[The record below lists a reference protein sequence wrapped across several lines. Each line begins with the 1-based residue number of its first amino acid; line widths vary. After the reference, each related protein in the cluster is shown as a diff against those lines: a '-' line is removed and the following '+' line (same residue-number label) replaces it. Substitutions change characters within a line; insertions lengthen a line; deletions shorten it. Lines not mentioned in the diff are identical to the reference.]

1 MIRCF
6 DWLAGLKGKFLGLDK
21 KFYHG
26 KYLFTIDWAHPETN
40 ILDTEHSEIPQEHKC
55 AHILELTNGN
65 YAAQPNNR
73 ILWHVNSYT
82 TDDNWPDYKVQTTY
96 WDAEDSNM
104 VTEDSDKM
112 FYEMKEKTTS
122 DLLREGF
129 EEEKKMYEEEE
140 KNKRTYLKYKEYAH
154 DLSFENDGNKND

>member
-1 MIRCF
+1 M
-6 DWLAGLKGKFLGLDK
+6 
-21 KFYHG
+21 
-26 KYLFTIDWAHPETN
+26 
-40 ILDTEHSEIPQEHKC
+40 
-55 AHILELTNGN
+55 ELTNGN

-82 TDDNWPDYKVQTTY
+82 TDNSWPDYKVQTTY

-140 KNKRTYLKYKEYAH
+140 KNKELI
-154 DLSFENDGNKND
+154 